1 MPIDKLTAYF
11 KDWLI
16 DIAYDLTMVQ
26 DGILKLSCSSD
37 VRSEF
42 RTLFNQSK
50 FPQLE
55 ADATASFLPIIIIGD
70 HLENG

>member
-16 DIAYDLTMVQ
+16 NIARDLALIQ
-26 DGILKLSCSSD
+26 DGVLKLSRSSD
-37 VRSEF
+37 VGSEF
-42 RTLFNQSK
+42 RIPLNQNK

-55 ADATASFLPIIIIGD
+55 ADAAASYLPTIIIGD
-70 HLENG
+70 HPENG